1 MEKENSTMEPIV
13 AEIEISYK
21 PGVDLSTLPK
31 MTETKEAYL
40 ILLSAWDKAKIEFV
54 EQFKVMLLINANRVL
69 GICTLT
75 TGSSTGT
82 IADPRQV
89 FAVALKANATKV
101 IIAHNHPS
109 GNLTPSR
116 YDEDI
121 TYKMKTVREF
131 LDLKVVDH
139 LIISTEGYYSFFSE
153 GAL

>member
-1 MEKENSTMEPIV
+1 MEKENGRIEAIV

-21 PGVDLSTLPK
+21 PGVCLSTRPK
-31 MTETKEAYL
+31 ITEMDDAYSVL
-40 ILLSAWDKAKIEFV
+40 IATWDKEKIEFV
-54 EQFKVMLLINANRVL
+54 EQFKVMLLNNANRVL

-75 TGSSTGT
+75 TGSSSGT

-101 IIAHNHPS
+101 IIAHNHPA

-116 YDEDI
+116 YDEVI
-121 TYKMKTVREF
+121 TYKMKTVGEF
-131 LDLKVVDH
+131 LDIEVVDH
-139 LIISTEGYYSFFSE
+139 LIISTEGYYSFFAE